1 MSSVIIVYHLVYQRE
16 LLFVNLTSNKMVG
29 GKGEGNQYEIRYN
42 LWHKTAQKSF
52 QGLYLVLGDINQ
64 KDKYNFQSGN
74 FSKAYL

>member
-1 MSSVIIVYHLVYQRE
+1 
-16 LLFVNLTSNKMVG
+16 MVG